1 MAESTCNVADL
12 LREAC
17 ENKFLCLDDKM
28 AKAVLLQLL
37 CDILS
42 SGVGSQLVMYTS
54 GTPANPP
61 DTSRAALAYDPNGI
75 LPTMGWNTVTLSW
88 N

>member
-28 AKAVLLQLL
+28 ARAVLLQLL
-37 CDILS
+37 CDILA
-42 SGVGSQLVMYTS
+42 SGVGNQIVMYTA

-61 DTSRAALAYDPNGI
+61 DVTRSAMAYDPNGI
-75 LPTMGWNTVTLSW
+75 LPSKGWNTITQTW